1 MQKWSEKTK
10 YKIIYIVVA
19 IVMAFRCMRAKTII
33 EDETVLSI
41 VLMIV
46 LYFLFIIWGVLVS
59 DRIVKNGNKNIF
71 VILILFVIFATGIY
85 TAEDY
90 VGSVESIIFT
100 LSIVVVYVVAIC
112 SNRKIIMV
120 TSIIVAALTLI
131 FYVVL
136 RLWGSEDIVK
146 FWSYPALY
154 VIALRIMLTLLLT
167 SPFIVFAIIVFKKML
182 DRAKIEGTNVGIYKL
197 WMCGGLLAVPLFFMG
212 NNYGTWF
219 FALFSYY
226 LIGIIGLIVVNDKI
240 VTGVLSDIFKTIRE
254 KCAYLIL
261 LLIYAVMFTPI
272 DSVKVCT
279 FVDNFINW
287 DL

>member
-90 VGSVESIIFT
+90 VGSVESMIFT

-112 SNRKIIMV
+112 SNRKIIMI
-120 TSIIVAALTLI
+120 TSIIVAALTLV

-136 RLWGSEDIVK
+136 RLLGSEDIVK

>member
-112 SNRKIIMV
+112 SNRKIIMI
-120 TSIIVAALTLI
+120 TSIIVAALTLV

-136 RLWGSEDIVK
+136 RLLGSEDIVK

>member
-112 SNRKIIMV
+112 SNRKIIMI
-120 TSIIVAALTLI
+120 TSIIVAALTLV

-136 RLWGSEDIVK
+136 RLLGSEDIVK

-154 VIALRIMLTLLLT
+154 VIALRIVLTLLLT